1 MENGFQKMEQLV
13 ANVRDV
19 NLTEKLSEDEYSEDG
34 ILTISESGTDSG
46 LSITSTMETIF
57 NDELE
62 EEEVDDEK
70 KESED
75 KAVEMAEAIIPDTSE
90 TLTDKVESIVN
101 KSIEKML
108 NLQMSKKGKQR
119 TRITGPGPE
128 HTKETHK
135 ETEKET
141 QIEKAKAIMAM
152 FEAEG
157 FSGPCWDT
165 RLKAAESSGA
175 SGYRAIQKRCKE
187 RRGERNGYKP
197 YERVAERV
205 AERSERKSDP
215 QWKRIMSDKSGIESI
230 RRRLNK
236 FGEDQNAFG
245 QCLHFIKE
253 ETKQRLKNGNLEINK
268 LTTEKVS
275 QFRPCQ
281 FFQIKK
287 CRQTMYSGVHLDRNF
302 EVNKK
307 AYVHGCSLCHK
318 LFSGIVEHSMSDCM
332 IVAELDTMD
341 ENKSY
346 QPKILRRIN
355 NE

>member
-1 MENGFQKMEQLV
+1 MDNGFQKMEQLV

-19 NLTEKLSEDEYSEDG
+19 DPGEKLSDDEYSEDG

-57 NDELE
+57 GDELDE
-62 EEEVDDEK
+62 EKVNEMLK
-70 KESED
+70 SED
-75 KAVEMAEAIIPDTSE
+75 KAEVMAEPKIQDTSE
-90 TLTDKVESIVN
+90 TLTDKVESILN

-108 NLQMSKKGKQR
+108 NIQLSNKGNLR
-119 TRITGPGPE
+119 PRITGPD
-128 HTKETHK
+128 HTKEA
-135 ETEKET
+135 
-141 QIEKAKAIMAM
+141 QIEKAKAIVAM

-157 FSGPCWDT
+157 LSGPCWDT
-165 RLKAAESSGA
+165 RLKEAESSGA

-187 RRGERNGYKP
+187 RRGERKGCKP
-197 YERVAERV
+197 YERAP
-205 AERSERKSDP
+205 ERSERKTDP

-236 FGEDQNAFG
+236 FGEDPNAFG

-253 ETKQRLKNGNLEINK
+253 ETQLRLKNGNLEIKK

-275 QFRPCQ
+275 HFRPCQ
-281 FFQIKK
+281 FFQNKK
-287 CRQTMYSGVHLDRNF
+287 CRQTMYSGVHLDRNH
-302 EVNKK
+302 EINKK

>member
-1 MENGFQKMEQLV
+1 MDNGFEKMEQLV
-13 ANVRDV
+13 ANVRDADPG
-19 NLTEKLSEDEYSEDG
+19 EKISDDDYSEDG

-57 NDELE
+57 GDELDE
-62 EEEVDDEK
+62 EKVDEMLK
-70 KESED
+70 SED
-75 KAVEMAEAIIPDTSE
+75 KAEEMAEPKILDTSE
-90 TLTDKVESIVN
+90 TLTDILN
-101 KSIEKML
+101 KSIEKMI
-108 NLQMSKKGKQR
+108 NLQMSKKSNLR
-119 TRITGPGPE
+119 PRITGPDNA
-128 HTKETHK
+128 
-135 ETEKET
+135 KET

-157 FSGPCWDT
+157 LSGPCWDT
-165 RLKAAESSGA
+165 RLKEAENSGA

-187 RRGERNGYKP
+187 RRGERNGGKP
-197 YERVAERV
+197 YERAP
-205 AERSERKSDP
+205 ERSERKTDP

-236 FGEDQNAFG
+236 FGEDPNAFG

-253 ETKQRLKNGNLEINK
+253 ETKQRLRNGNLEITK
-268 LTTEKVS
+268 LTTEKIS

-287 CRQTMYSGVHLDRNF
+287 CRQTMYSGVHLDRNS

-346 QPKILRRIN
+346 QPKFLRRIN
-355 NE
+355 IE